1 MKFEL
6 MANRESNNLEEVQSI
21 ILQGVEGDTTQ
32 VEIAL
37 ELFADYTFG
46 RFLGENHSLAL
57 AEMMGYKSVWADK
70 VRELKRAIA
79 EAKEPSYEKVRT
91 NLNIESEA
99 SKAHV

>member
-1 MKFEL
+1 MQFER
-6 MANRESNNLEEVQSI
+6 MANRESDNLEEVQSI

-70 VRELKRAIA
+70 VRELK
-79 EAKEPSYEKVRT
+79 EAMKAPQQTSQ
-91 NLNIESEA
+91 
-99 SKAHV
+99 SKSTSKP

>member
-1 MKFEL
+1 MQFER
-6 MANRESNNLEEVQSI
+6 MANRESDNLEEVQSI

-70 VRELKRAIA
+70 VRELKEAIA
-79 EAKEPSYEKVRT
+79 ETKEPSYEKVHL
-91 NLNIESEA
+91 NLNIENGA
-99 SKAHV
+99 STANV